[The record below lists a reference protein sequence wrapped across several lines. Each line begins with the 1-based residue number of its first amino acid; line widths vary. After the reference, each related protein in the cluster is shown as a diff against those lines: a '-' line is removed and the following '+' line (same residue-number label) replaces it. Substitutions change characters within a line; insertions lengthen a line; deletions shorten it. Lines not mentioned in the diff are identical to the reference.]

1 MISTILVTKNKSPD
15 YSQVTGH
22 VLKEVARR
30 FKVYCTEQDLTIS
43 SAVET
48 ALIEYL
54 EKRGV
59 WRSQETPQSPE
70 PKQD

>member
-1 MISTILVTKNKSPD
+1 MVTKNKSPD

-22 VLKEVARR
+22 VLKEVALR
-30 FKVYCTEQDLTIS
+30 FKVYCTEQGLTIS
-43 SAVET
+43 EAVET

-59 WRSQETPQSPE
+59 RGQQESPQLPK

>member
-1 MISTILVTKNKSPD
+1 
-15 YSQVTGH
+15 VTGH
-22 VLKEVARR
+22 VLKEVALR
-30 FKVYCTEQDLTIS
+30 FKVYCTEQGLTIS
-43 SAVET
+43 EAVET

-59 WRSQETPQSPE
+59 RGQQESPQLPK

>member
-1 MISTILVTKNKSPD
+1 LILVTKNKSPD

-30 FKVYCTEQDLTIS
+30 FKVYCTEQGLTIS
-43 SAVET
+43 EAVET

-59 WRSQETPQSPE
+59 WGQQETPQSP
-70 PKQD
+70 KSQRD

>member
-1 MISTILVTKNKSPD
+1 M
-15 YSQVTGH
+15 TGH

-30 FKVYCTEQDLTIS
+30 FKVYCTEQGLTIS
-43 SAVET
+43 EAVET

-59 WRSQETPQSPE
+59 WGQQETPQSP
-70 PKQD
+70 KFQRD